1 MTKFQRN
8 PKRSYQIMTF
18 RASLV
23 LIIFLLIN
31 TATAQQKND
40 VIFTVDGQ
48 PVYTDEFLRVFNK
61 NRAIV
66 EEENRKSIDDYLEL
80 YINYKLKLKEA
91 YATGLDT
98 VEAYQNELAKY
109 REQLVQP
116 YLKDAKVTD
125 ALVKEAYDRL
135 GQEVNASHIL
145 VRLNPKSSPADT
157 LNAYNKIAEARNKI
171 LSGASFNGIA
181 KEYSEDPSA
190 QKNGGDLGYF
200 TAFGMVYPFENAA
213 YTTAIGE
220 VSKPFKTSFGYHI
233 LKVNDKR
240 KSQGEVEVAHIM
252 IRHNQQD
259 STYAKNQIGELYAKL
274 NQGDTFDFLAQQYSD
289 DKASAAKGGR
299 LQKFAANKMIPSFSK
314 VAFSLQNENDISQPF
329 ETPYGWHIVRL
340 IKKHPLKEFSALQD
354 GLRKKIE
361 NSDRASAVGQSIA
374 NKLKNSYEITYNED
388 LKKAF
393 LNSNAKVME
402 ANKGDMI
409 FSINSEIVTLNEL
422 MSYNDKQRNKSLL
435 ATYSDFLNEKILV
448 YYKKNLESTN
458 KDFAITLQEYK
469 DGLLLFDL
477 LQQKVWAPA
486 QKDTVA
492 LENFF
497 NGRRDDYMHNRRGD
511 LIIATCTKEE
521 KAQLVK
527 GYLEA
532 NKTIDEIKALVN
544 ENPTIHVL
552 FSSGVIEERS
562 KKLPDEFQLRKGV
575 SKIFKEGENQF
586 IIVKVNAVLE
596 PSRKV
601 LKEARGLVVNDFQE
615 HIEKEWIENLR
626 DKHTVKINKRT
637 LKKLNKEYPEQ
648 NE

>member
-1 MTKFQRN
+1 MTKLQKN

-18 RASLV
+18 RASLILV
-23 LIIFLLIN
+23 IFLLVN

-66 EEENRKSIDDYLEL
+66 EEENRKSIDDYLQL

-91 YATGLDT
+91 YANGLDT
-98 VEAYQNELAKY
+98 VETYQNELAKY

-116 YLKDAKVTD
+116 YLKDTKVTD
-125 ALVKEAYDRL
+125 ALVKEAYERL

-157 LNAYNKIAEARNKI
+157 LSAHNKITEARNKI
-171 LSGASFNGIA
+171 LAGASFNTIA

-240 KSQGEVEVAHIM
+240 KSLGEVEVAHIM
-252 IRHNQQD
+252 IRHNRQD
-259 STYAKNQIGELYAKL
+259 SSYAKNQIGEIYSKL
-274 NQGDTFDFLAQQYSD
+274 QQGDTFDFLAQQYSD

-299 LQKFAANKMIPSFSK
+299 LQKFAANKVIPSFSN
-314 VAFSLQNENDISQPF
+314 VAFSLKNENDISQPF

-340 IKKHPLKEFSALQD
+340 IKKHPLKEFSALQE

-361 NSDRASAVGQSIA
+361 NSDRASAVGESIA
-374 NKLKNSYEITYNED
+374 NKLKSTYKITYNED

-393 LNSNAKVME
+393 LNSNAKVLE
-402 ANKGDMI
+402 VNKEEML
-409 FSINSEIVTLNEL
+409 FSINSEIVALNEL
-422 MSYNDKQRNKSLL
+422 LAYNDKQRNKTLSE
-435 ATYSDFLNEKILV
+435 TYTDFLNEKILT
-448 YYKKNLESTN
+448 YYKENLEATN
-458 KDFAITLQEYK
+458 KDFAVTLQEYK

-477 LQQKVWAPA
+477 LQQKVWTPA
-486 QKDTVA
+486 QKDTLA
-492 LENFF
+492 LKNFF
-497 NGRRDDYMHNRRGD
+497 NEHRDDYLHKRRGD

-527 GYLEA
+527 GHLEA
-532 NKTIDEIKALVN
+532 DKTIDEIKTLVN

-552 FSSGVIEERS
+552 FSNGVIEESS
-562 KKLPDEFQLRKGV
+562 KKLPDGFELRKGV
-575 SKIFKEGENQF
+575 SRIYKEGDNQF

-596 PSRKV
+596 PSRKA

-615 HIEKEWIENLR
+615 HIEKAWIENLR
-626 DKHTVKINKRT
+626 NKHSVKINKKT
-637 LKKLNKEYPEQ
+637 LKKLNKQYPE
-648 NE
+648 